1 MPETPGRLR
10 LGKPAA
16 KRGNAPLR
24 RMLMS
29 SIGPVS
35 GANTYAVNTPPP
47 APQAPP
53 KQVGGDSDGDN
64 DASGTPSGGHVL
76 NKLA

>member
-1 MPETPGRLR
+1 
-10 LGKPAA
+10 
-16 KRGNAPLR
+16 
-24 RMLMS
+24 MLMS

-35 GANTYAVNTPPP
+35 GASTYAVNTPPP

-53 KQVGGDSDGDN
+53 KQVGRDSDGDN
-64 DASGTPSGGHVL
+64 DAGGTSGGGRAL